1 MSHANNQK
9 TSHQAVFHRAFRPSF
24 TSAAALSII
33 CPTACRPIYNRK
45 MSVTLAEN
53 ASILTQA
60 HLRDI
65 RTTTLPNG
73 LLVLTESMPHL
84 RSVAMGVWI
93 DCGSRDESPQVNG
106 ISHFIEHMVFKGTTT
121 RSASQFAREVD
132 GIGGNLDAFTGK
144 ETICFNIKVLDENV
158 PAALDLLTDLVLH
171 PTFSPDDIAKEQ
183 GVILEEI
190 KMDEDNPDYLV
201 HELFTQN
208 FWKNDALGRPILG
221 TAKTVSSFNQQIV
234 LSEYARRFTPA
245 NMVFTAAGNLDHNDF
260 VSQVESAFASLSA
273 SSNEKIARPNPP
285 QTFPHITLKNKK
297 SLEQVQFCLAVPA
310 PPVASPE
317 RYTAYLLN
325 SILGGGMSS
334 RLFQSIREERGL
346 AYSIYSEL
354 NPFRDTGSLAVY
366 AGCSTTNT
374 REVLALTLAE
384 LTRIKREPVT
394 AEELDRAKNQIKGN
408 MVLGLETSGSR
419 MSSLARQ
426 QMYWGRFFS
435 LDEITTQIDR
445 VTAPDIQRLAN
456 DLLHPDALALTLLGN
471 LGPLKLTRP
480 DLAC

>member
-1 MSHANNQK
+1 
-9 TSHQAVFHRAFRPSF
+9 
-24 TSAAALSII
+24 
-33 CPTACRPIYNRK
+33 
-45 MSVTLAEN
+45 MSVTLAETSATN
-53 ASILTQA
+53 STA
-60 HLRDI
+60 HTRDI

-84 RSVAMGVWI
+84 RSIAMGCWI
-93 DCGSRDESPQVNG
+93 DCGSRDESPETNG

-132 GIGGNLDAFTGK
+132 AIGGNLDAFTGK
-144 ETICFNIKVLDENV
+144 ETICFNIKVLDENL

-171 PTFSPDDIAKEQ
+171 PTFAPDDIAKEQ

-190 KMDEDNPDYLV
+190 KMDEDDPNYLV

-208 FWKNDALGRPILG
+208 FWPNEALGRPILG
-221 TAKTVSSFNQQIV
+221 TAKTVSSFTQDIV
-234 LSEYARRFTPA
+234 LAEYARRFTPA
-245 NMVFTAAGNLDHNDF
+245 NMVFTAAGNLQHDDF
-260 VSQVESAFASLSA
+260 VAQVAAAFTSLSA
-273 SSNEKIARPNPP
+273 SSSERLAKHNAP
-285 QTFPHITLKNKK
+285 QAHPHITLKNKK

-310 PPVASPE
+310 LPVADRA
-317 RYTAYLLN
+317 RYAAYLLN

-334 RLFQSIREERGL
+334 RLFQSIREDRGL

-366 AGCSTTNT
+366 AGCSAANT
-374 REVLALTLAE
+374 KQVLALTLSE
-384 LTRIKREPVT
+384 FTRLKQEPVT
-394 AEELDRAKNQIKGN
+394 TEELDRARNQIKGN
-408 MVLGLETSGSR
+408 MVLGLESSNSR

-435 LDEITTQIDR
+435 LDEITAEIDR
-445 VTAPDIQRLAN
+445 VTAADIQRLAN
-456 DLLHPDALALTLLGN
+456 QLLQTDHLALTLLGN
-471 LGPLKLTRP
+471 LGSLKLTRD